1 MEIYSIDFTP
11 TELSFIRQALDVVMV
26 QGKDARFVISL
37 QAKIEH
43 ELNEIQKMKQAE
55 ELKKMEGLK
64 KLQ

>member
-43 ELNEIQKMKQAE
+43 ELNEIHKRKQAEEFKKAE
-55 ELKKMEGLK
+55 ELKK
-64 KLQ
+64 LQ